1 MRGKWLLFG
10 GCLVLLAIA
19 GGVFT
24 VWRREQAKPTAVVVP
39 MAAPVVVAGE
49 LSLSGK
55 IEARNVVGVKAPS
68 AGTVEEYLVN
78 EGEEVYEGQLLARLK
93 NPSLENEKE
102 LAKERADK
110 AQERQNALESQLL
123 AARLEVSRGRAE
135 AARVKEEFTRAE
147 RLYQRQSMLNQQGAT
162 PRLAFEKSKKDFES
176 GRMDHETL
184 GARQQVAEGRISDL
198 TRDIEL
204 AKKAVEERNAAL
216 EDAETNLQATQVHAP
231 VDGVIVMRKGEAGA
245 EIQKGEDEVFRIATD
260 LGNLQIVVEPE
271 AAVLSR
277 IKEGMLVAVFVAEQS
292 NEALNGEIARVADG
306 KVTIL
311 FLNPNPL
318 IKPGLT
324 AQVRIKLP

>member
-19 GGVFT
+19 GGAIT
-24 VWRREQAKPTAVVVP
+24 VWRREQAKQVTVVVP
-39 MAAPVVVAGE
+39 VAAPVIVAGE

-78 EGEEVYEGQLLARLK
+78 VGEEVYEGQLLARLK

-110 AQERQNALESQLL
+110 AQEKQNALESQLL

-135 AARVKEEFTRAE
+135 AARMKEEFTRAE

-162 PRLAFEKSKKDFES
+162 PRLTFEKSKKDFES
-176 GRMDHETL
+176 GRLDYETL
-184 GARQQVAEGRISDL
+184 GARQQVAEGRITDL

-204 AKKAVEERNAAL
+204 AKKALEERNAAL
-216 EDAETNLQATQVHAP
+216 EDAETNLQATQVHAS
-231 VDGVIVMRKGEAGA
+231 VDGVIVMRKGDAGA

-260 LGNLQIVVEPE
+260 LGSLQIIVEPE

-277 IKEGMLVAVFVAEQS
+277 IKEGMFAAVFVAEQS
-292 NEALNGEIARVADG
+292 DEALNGEIARVADG

>member
-1 MRGKWLLFG
+1 MDKASGGKLKIQVHANASLFKAPEIKRAVQG
-10 GCLVLLAIA
+10 G
-19 GGVFT
+19 
-24 VWRREQAKPTAVVVP
+24 QAQ
-39 MAAPVVVAGE
+39 AGE
-49 LSLSGK
+49 IL
-55 IEARNVVGVKAPS
+55 R
-68 AGTVEEYLVN
+68 VN
-78 EGEEVYEGQLLARLK
+78 FANEDAMYEIDGIPFLATSYADSNKLY
-93 NPSLENEKE
+93 
-102 LAKERADK
+102 RA
-110 AQERQNALESQLL
+110 
-123 AARLEVSRGRAE
+123 
-135 AARVKEEFTRAE
+135 
-147 RLYQRQSMLNQQGAT
+147 
-162 PRLAFEKSKKDFES
+162 SKKA
-176 GRMDHETL
+176 L
-184 GARQQVAEGRISDL
+184 
-198 TRDIEL
+198 
-204 AKKAVEERNAAL
+204 EERNAAL